1 MATTNDRAPAL
12 TTLERL
18 RISEE
23 RHRLLAEAANDV
35 IWSMSVDGRIT
46 YVSPAVERVRGF
58 TQEEAMAQ
66 PLDEIE
72 APDSLAI
79 SLRYFGELQEAL
91 RDRREPPAD
100 FRGELEYLCKDGS
113 TIICDVHVI
122 PHLDEHGQLVEI
134 LGVSRDISER
144 KRAEAEILR
153 SRQEARDAWTALARA
168 NAELERIATVDPLT
182 GACNRRHFDALL
194 TGAAADAARTGQP
207 SCLLLL
213 DIDHFKQV
221 NDTHGHREGDRVLV
235 ELTSRISRR
244 LRANDALGRWG
255 GEEFVV
261 LVRAAGMADAMSV
274 AEDVRSIVMETP
286 FPTAGT
292 VTVSIGAAEW
302 QHGEGIDGWIARAD
316 AAMYR
321 AKGAGRNVVVPD
333 ES

>member
-1 MATTNDRAPAL
+1 MTTTNGRAPAL
-12 TTLERL
+12 TPLEQL

-72 APDSLAI
+72 VPESLAI
-79 SLRYFGELQEAL
+79 SLRYFEELGAAL
-91 RDRREPPAD
+91 RDGREPPAD

-113 TIICDVHVI
+113 TVICDVHVI
-122 PHLDEHGQLVEI
+122 PHIDDHGELVEI

-144 KRAEAEILR
+144 KRAEAELLR
-153 SRQEARDAWTALARA
+153 SRQEAREAWTALARA

-194 TGAAADAARTGQP
+194 TGAAADSARTGQP

-213 DIDHFKQV
+213 DVDHFKKV
-221 NDTHGHREGDRVLV
+221 NDTHGHRVGDRVLV
-235 ELTSRISRR
+235 ELTSRVSQR

-261 LVRAAGMADAMSV
+261 LVRAAGLADAVNV
-274 AEDVRSIVMETP
+274 AEELRSIVMETP
-286 FPTAGT
+286 FGTAGA
-292 VTVSIGAAEW
+292 VTVSVGAAEW
-302 QHGEGIDGWIARAD
+302 RAGEGIDGWMARAD
-316 AAMYR
+316 AAMYL
-321 AKGAGRNVVVPD
+321 AKAAGRNVVVPD
-333 ES
+333 GS

>member
-1 MATTNDRAPAL
+1 MTTTNDRAPAL

-46 YVSPAVERVRGF
+46 YVSPAVEKVRGF

-72 APDSLAI
+72 TPESLAI
-79 SLRYFGELQEAL
+79 SLRYVEELGEAL
-91 RDRREPPAD
+91 RDGREPPAD

-113 TIICDVHVI
+113 TVICDVHVI
-122 PHLDEHGQLVEI
+122 PHIDEHGELVEI

-144 KRAEAEILR
+144 KHAEEELLR
-153 SRQEARDAWTALARA
+153 SRQEAREAWTALAHA
-168 NAELERIATVDPLT
+168 NAELQRIATVDPLT
-182 GACNRRHFDALL
+182 GAWNRRHFETLL

-235 ELTSRISRR
+235 ELTNRVSHR

-261 LVRAAGMADAMSV
+261 LVRGAGIDDAVGV
-274 AEDVRSIVMETP
+274 AEDVRSSAVGTP

-292 VTVSIGAAEW
+292 VTVSVGVAEW
-302 QHGEGIDGWIARAD
+302 RLGEGIDGWIARAD